1 MGLFGGS
8 SSLTGGYSAGKSK
21 TKGSSSTRTT
31 LLDAD
36 TLAALKSQAL
46 KGVPAYEGLINNED
60 ARMTGALDTLSSL
73 TSGKAL
79 DVDAIMAAAK
89 QDSDR
94 AIGQSYQNLVRSVGA
109 PDNSLVQM
117 AQAAENV
124 DAATQLAGKRAELE
138 ALNAT
143 QQAQA
148 AQILLGSLGDKDKN
162 KLNALNS
169 LLSIYRGAD
178 TTEKGTSTNKTS
190 SSSFSIAGSAENK

>member
-46 KGVPAYEGLINNED
+46 NGIPAYGNLINNED

-178 TTEKGTSTNKTS
+178 TTEKGTSTNRTS
-190 SSSFSIAGSAENK
+190 NSTFGITGTAKE